1 MFYLTIPLLFALVV
15 FVYFL
20 YLAVTKKITKAKM
33 QSILIPGVVFTT
45 IWVVIYG
52 LIFFKWL

>member
-33 QSILIPGVVFTT
+33 QSLLIPGVVFTT

-52 LIFFKWL
+52 FIFFKWL